1 MSYLPSNESKKPPKD
16 ELSIDRYIPRL
27 SVTYQTNLASQHLMM
42 TVTYLRMP
50 KNDQPVSR
58 FYNHSCQKPKHLRFY
73 TECLYHIKYLVRASV
88 DEKSTCIDSLYLV
101 THNFKEKRLSLRLP
115 E

>member
-1 MSYLPSNESKKPPKD
+1 MVP
-16 ELSIDRYIPRL
+16 
-27 SVTYQTNLASQHLMM
+27 YQTNLASQHLMM
-42 TVTYLRMP
+42 TVTYLKMP

-88 DEKSTCIDSLYLV
+88 DEKSACIDSLYLV